1 MIKKIDNL
9 GRVVV
14 PKGYRQMLG
23 LKPGDPLDVDVE
35 AGTITISPHRDG
47 CVFCGGSNV
56 ATIYSRKNICGD
68 CLERIKSIPTA

>member
-23 LKPGDPLDVDVE
+23 LKPGDSLDIDVE
-35 AGTITISPHRDG
+35 AGAITISPHRDG
-47 CVFCGGSNV
+47 CVFCGGPNV
-56 ATIYSRKNICGD
+56 AAVFSKKNICGD
-68 CLERIKSIPTA
+68 CLERIKSIPGA

>member
-1 MIKKIDNL
+1 LIKKIDNL

-35 AGTITISPHRDG
+35 GGVITISPHQDG
-47 CVFCGGSNV
+47 CVFCRGANV
-56 ATIYSRKNICGD
+56 AAVFSRKNICSD
-68 CLERIKSIPTA
+68 CLEGIGSIPDA